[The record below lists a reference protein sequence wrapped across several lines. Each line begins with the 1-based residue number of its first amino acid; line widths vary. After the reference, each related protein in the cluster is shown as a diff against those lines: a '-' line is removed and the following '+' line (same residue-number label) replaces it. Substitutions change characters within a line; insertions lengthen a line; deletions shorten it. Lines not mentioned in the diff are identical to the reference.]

1 MSLDVKTLKAK
12 FVNGKSYNID
22 EIISLAYRDLQLRT
36 IKGHTSAIQSSCIKY
51 LKDQFE
57 DLINRQP
64 LNDDD
69 FKTEHNKICNGFL
82 KEINSHSSIDK
93 QNYGKAQ
100 KVVNII
106 FKFLVAYGKWNNE
119 DQCHMPVDSFV
130 LRWLYGKDTYNG
142 TSWSN
147 ISVEEYVQIQK
158 DILDKI
164 KNPISVG
171 AKVNIAVRNR
181 AEADYFVW
189 YITKIEKNYK
199 DTKNAIKKLADDIDK
214 DDVECVKKEKVE
226 QIIVELEKLKKKV
239 QDLWYI

>member
-1 MSLDVKTLKAK
+1 MSLDIKTLKAK
-12 FVNGKSYNID
+12 FVNGKAYNVD
-22 EIISLAYRDLQLRT
+22 EIITLAYRDLQLRT
-36 IKGHTSAIQSSCIKY
+36 IKGHTGTIQTQCVKY
-51 LKDQFE
+51 LKEQFE
-57 DLINRQP
+57 KIINQQP
-64 LNDDD
+64 LSDAN
-69 FKTEHNKICNGFL
+69 FEIEHNRICNGFL
-82 KEINSHSSIDK
+82 DIINSNSSIDK

-142 TSWSN
+142 TPWSN
-147 ISVEEYVQIQK
+147 ISPTEYVQIQK
-158 DILDKI
+158 DIFDRI

-226 QIIVELEKLKKKV
+226 QIIVELEKLKTRV
-239 QDLWYI
+239 QDLWYN